1 MKSQIFLSSL
11 CSYHEDE
18 DYGSCIIVEPHSFN
32 KSVARPRRTF
42 YTEALMIKEKYAHAY
57 FSFCFDH
64 TPYLPPMP
72 VIVDVVEWRA
82 GE

>member
-18 DYGSCIIVEPHSFN
+18 DYGSCIIVEPHPFN
-32 KSVARPRRTF
+32 KSTAKRTPH
-42 YTEALMIKEKYAHAY
+42 YTETLMIKEKYAHAY
-57 FSFCFDH
+57 SSFCFDH

-72 VIVDVVEWRA
+72 VIVNVVRWRA